1 MLPAGTSLLF
11 IISAG
16 IKKHFAG
23 VSYMREQEVAI
34 KIVSKLDSLYPNLF
48 DLNRVRQAIEEVLYD
63 YSIQDKE
70 TSLAVIDNMGDMI
83 LLYLATRKT
92 EGLSDI
98 TLKDYGRTLGR
109 FADTMR
115 RNVED
120 ISTMDIRM
128 YLANRSKEN
137 IKTTTLAHDTDI
149 LRGFFN
155 WLEDEEYINKSPMR
169 KIKTP
174 KVEKRLREALS
185 KEEFETL
192 RTGAKTLRQKALLE
206 LLYSTGCRLEE
217 VENMKK
223 QDIDW
228 QKLQIRVIGKGN
240 KERIVYINATCQ
252 VHLRKYLMSR
262 LDECDAVF
270 VTERRPYRGM
280 GRRAIQREI
289 KKIGEQ
295 SGLNKEVYPHL
306 IRHTMATHLLN
317 SGMSL
322 NILQQILGHD
332 DPSTTLVYAEL
343 DNVTVENE
351 YRKYS

>member
-1 MLPAGTSLLF
+1 MKS
-11 IISAG
+11 
-16 IKKHFAG
+16 
-23 VSYMREQEVAI
+23 QEAVI
-34 KIVSKLDSLYPNLF
+34 RIVGKLDMLYGDVF
-48 DLNRVRQAIEEVLYD
+48 DQAVVRQAVEEILYD
-63 YSIQDKE
+63 YTVEDKE
-70 TSLAVIDNMGDMI
+70 TSLAVMDNMPDRI

-92 EGLSDI
+92 EGLANT
-98 TLKDYGRTLGR
+98 TLESYGRTLGR
-109 FADTMR
+109 FSNYMR
-115 RNVED
+115 KNVED
-120 ISTMDIRM
+120 ITSMDIRM
-128 YLANRSKEN
+128 YLANRAKEN
-137 IKTTTLAHDTDI
+137 IKNTTLANDTDV

-155 WLEDEEYINKSPMR
+155 WLEDEEYIQKSPMR

-174 KVEKRLREALS
+174 KVEKRLREALT

-217 VENMKK
+217 VEQMKK
-223 QDIDW
+223 TDIDW
-228 QKLQIRVIGKGN
+228 QRLQIRVVGKGN
-240 KERIVYINATCQ
+240 KERVVYINATCQ

-262 LDECDAVF
+262 LDDCDSVL
-270 VTERRPYRGM
+270 VTERRPIKFM
-280 GRRAIQREI
+280 GKRAIQREI

-306 IRHTMATHLLN
+306 IRHTFATHKLN

-322 NILQQILGHD
+322 NILQRILGHD

>member
-1 MLPAGTSLLF
+1 MINEAT
-11 IISAG
+11 I
-16 IKKHFAG
+16 
-23 VSYMREQEVAI
+23 R
-34 KIVSKLDSLYPNLF
+34 IVSRLDLMYGNLI
-48 DLNRVRQAIEEVLYD
+48 NQAMVRQAIEEVLYEYD
-63 YSIQDKE
+63 ISLKE
-70 TSLAVIDNMGDMI
+70 TLPAVLDDMGDKI

-92 EGLSDI
+92 EGLSDN
-98 TLKDYGRTLGR
+98 TLKSYGRTLVR
-109 FADTMR
+109 FSNAMR

-128 YLANRSKEN
+128 YLANRSKQN
-137 IKTTTLAHDTDI
+137 IKTTTLANDTDI

-155 WLEDEEYINKSPMR
+155 WLEDEEYIHKSPMR
-169 KIKTP
+169 KVKTP
-174 KVEKRLREALS
+174 KVEKRLREALT

-217 VENMKK
+217 VEQMKK

-228 QKLQIRVIGKGN
+228 QKLQIKVIGKGN

-262 LDECDAVF
+262 LDDCDAVF
-270 VTERRPYRGM
+270 VTTRKPIKYL
-280 GRRAIQREI
+280 GRRSIQTEI
-289 KKIGEQ
+289 NKIAEQ
-295 SGLNKEVYPHL
+295 SGININIYPHL
-306 IRHTMATHLLN
+306 IRHTFATHMLN

-332 DPSTTLVYAEL
+332 DPSTTLIYAEL

>member
-1 MLPAGTSLLF
+1 MKS
-11 IISAG
+11 
-16 IKKHFAG
+16 
-23 VSYMREQEVAI
+23 QEAAI
-34 KIVSKLDSLYPNLF
+34 RITSKLGMIYPEMDQAL
-48 DLNRVRQAIEEVLYD
+48 VRQAVERILYD
-63 YSIQDKE
+63 YTVEDKE
-70 TSLAVIDNMGDMI
+70 TSIAVIDNMGDMI

-120 ISTMDIRM
+120 ITTMDIRM

-137 IKTTTLAHDTDI
+137 IKTTTLAHDTDV

-155 WLEDEEYINKSPMR
+155 WLEDEEYIDKSPMR

-174 KVEKRLREALS
+174 KVEKRLREALT

-217 VENMKK
+217 VEQMKK
-223 QDIDW
+223 QHIDW
-228 QKLQIRVIGKGN
+228 QRLQIKVIGKGN
-240 KERIVYINATCQ
+240 KERVVYINATCQ

-262 LDECDAVF
+262 LDNCDAVF
-270 VTERRPYRGM
+270 VTERKPIKFM

-289 KKIGEQ
+289 NKIAEQ
-295 SGLNKEVYPHL
+295 SGIDINVYPHL
-306 IRHTMATHLLN
+306 IRHTFATHMLN

>member
-1 MLPAGTSLLF
+1 MKSQEATIR
-11 IISAG
+11 IIG
-16 IKKHFAG
+16 
-23 VSYMREQEVAI
+23 
-34 KIVSKLDSLYPNLF
+34 KLDLLYPGMF
-48 DLNRVRQAIEEVLYD
+48 DQALVRQTIEEVLYD
-63 YSIQDKE
+63 YTVKDKE

-98 TLKDYGRTLGR
+98 TLKSYGRTLGK
-109 FADTMR
+109 FSNVMR

-120 ISTMDIRM
+120 VTTMDIRM
-128 YLANRSKEN
+128 YLANRTKEN
-137 IKTTTLAHDTDI
+137 LKNTTIANDTDI

-169 KIKTP
+169 KIKTI
-174 KVEKRLREALS
+174 KVEKRLREALT

-217 VENMKK
+217 VEQMKK
-223 QDIDW
+223 HHIDW
-228 QKLQIRVIGKGN
+228 QRLQVRVIGKGN

-262 LDECDAVF
+262 LDDDPALF
-270 VTERRPYRGM
+270 VTERKPTKFM
-280 GRRAIQREI
+280 GKRAIQREI
-289 KKIGEQ
+289 DVIAEQ
-295 SGLNKEVYPHL
+295 SGLNVNVYPHL
-306 IRHTMATHLLN
+306 IRHTFATHMLN

>member
-1 MLPAGTSLLF
+1 MKS
-11 IISAG
+11 
-16 IKKHFAG
+16 
-23 VSYMREQEVAI
+23 QEAVI
-34 KIVSKLDSLYPNLF
+34 RIVGKLDMLYGDVF
-48 DLNRVRQAIEEVLYD
+48 DQAIVRQAIEEVLYD
-63 YSIQDKE
+63 YTVEDKE

-92 EGLSDI
+92 EGLANK
-98 TLKDYGRTLGR
+98 TLEGYGRTLGR
-109 FADTMR
+109 FSRHMKK
-115 RNVED
+115 NVED
-120 ISTMDIRM
+120 ITAMDIRM
-128 YLANRSKEN
+128 YIAQRSKEN
-137 IKTTTLAHDTDI
+137 LKNTTLANDTDI

-155 WLEDEEYINKSPMR
+155 WLEDEEYIQKSPMR

-174 KVEKRLREALS
+174 KVEKRLREALT
-185 KEEFETL
+185 KEEFELL

-217 VENMKK
+217 VEQMKK
-223 QDIDW
+223 SDIDW
-228 QKLQIRVIGKGN
+228 QRLQIRVVGKGN
-240 KERIVYINATCQ
+240 KERVVYINATCQ

-262 LDECDAVF
+262 LDDCDSVL
-270 VTERRPYRGM
+270 VTERAPIKFM

-306 IRHTMATHLLN
+306 IRHTFATHMLN

>member
-1 MLPAGTSLLF
+1 MKS
-11 IISAG
+11 
-16 IKKHFAG
+16 
-23 VSYMREQEVAI
+23 QEAVI
-34 KIVSKLDSLYPNLF
+34 RIVGKLDMLYGDVF
-48 DLNRVRQAIEEVLYD
+48 DQAVVRQAIEEVLYD
-63 YSIQDKE
+63 YTVENKE

-92 EGLSDI
+92 EGLAQK
-98 TLKDYGRTLGR
+98 TLEGYGRMLGR
-109 FADTMR
+109 FSRYMR
-115 RNVED
+115 KNVED
-120 ISTMDIRM
+120 ISAMDIRM
-128 YLANRSKEN
+128 YLANRSKED
-137 IKTTTLAHDTDI
+137 IKTTTLANDTDI

-155 WLEDEEYINKSPMR
+155 FLEDEEYISKSPMK
-169 KIKTP
+169 KIKSP
-174 KVEKRLREALS
+174 KIEKRLREALT

-217 VENMKK
+217 VEQMKK
-223 QDIDW
+223 CHIDW
-228 QKLQIRVIGKGN
+228 QRLQAKVIGKGN

-252 VHLRKYLMSR
+252 VHLRKYLISR
-262 LDECDAVF
+262 LDNDPAVF
-270 VTERRPYRGM
+270 VTERQPIKFM

-289 KKIGEQ
+289 NKIAEQ
-295 SGLNKEVYPHL
+295 SGLEINVYPHL
-306 IRHTMATHLLN
+306 IRHTTATHLLN

-343 DNVTVENE
+343 DNITVENE

>member
-1 MLPAGTSLLF
+1 MLYGD
-11 IISAG
+11 
-16 IKKHFAG
+16 
-23 VSYMREQEVAI
+23 V
-34 KIVSKLDSLYPNLF
+34 F
-48 DLNRVRQAIEEVLYD
+48 DQAVVRQAIEEVLYD
-63 YSIQDKE
+63 YTVENKE

-92 EGLSDI
+92 EGLAKK
-98 TLKDYGRTLGR
+98 TLEGYGRMLGR
-109 FADTMR
+109 FSRYMR
-115 RNVED
+115 KNVED
-120 ISTMDIRM
+120 ISAMDIRM
-128 YLANRSKEN
+128 YLANRGKED
-137 IKTTTLAHDTDI
+137 IKTTTLANDTDI

-155 WLEDEEYINKSPMR
+155 WLEDEEYIQKSPMR

-174 KVEKRLREALS
+174 KVEKRLREALT
-185 KEEFETL
+185 KEEFEVL

-206 LLYSTGCRLEE
+206 ILYATGCRLEE
-217 VENMKK
+217 VEQMKK
-223 QDIDW
+223 SDIDW
-228 QKLQIRVIGKGN
+228 QRLQIKVIGKGN
-240 KERIVYINATCQ
+240 KERVVYINATCQ

-262 LDECDAVF
+262 LDDCDSIF
-270 VTERRPYRGM
+270 VTERQPIKFM

-289 KKIGEQ
+289 NKISEQ
-295 SGLNKEVYPHL
+295 SGLQINVYPHL

-343 DNVTVENE
+343 NNVTVENE